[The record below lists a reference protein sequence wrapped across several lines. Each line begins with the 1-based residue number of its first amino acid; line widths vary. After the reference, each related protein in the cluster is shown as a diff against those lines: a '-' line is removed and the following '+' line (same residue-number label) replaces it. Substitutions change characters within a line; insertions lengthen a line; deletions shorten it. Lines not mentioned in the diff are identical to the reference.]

1 MGRFFRY
8 WQVHLNMRKSIILLL
23 LTLLVQA
30 GFGQNEVDQPKEE
43 RGSSALPVD
52 SVIELA
58 QSLIGVPYK
67 YGGCS
72 PEGFDCSGFVNYV
85 FSAFGMELPRSTPEL
100 ASIGTEVPLDSCK
113 KGDIILFAGRDRSRR
128 PVGHAGIV
136 ISENGEPLQF
146 IHSAT
151 SNAQG
156 IIVTAFDA
164 YEYYLSRFVKIV
176 RVTD

>member
-1 MGRFFRY
+1 MCFAPAKA
-8 WQVHLNMRKSIILLL
+8 QEADS
-23 LTLLVQA
+23 LTVNTTSLCATVL
-30 GFGQNEVDQPKEE
+30 EVDSLM
-43 RGSSALPVD
+43 G
-52 SVIELA
+52 LA
-58 QSLIGVPYK
+58 HSLIGIPYK

-85 FSAFGMELPRSTPEL
+85 YSNFGIELPRSTPEI
-100 ASIGTEVPLDSCK
+100 ANVGFEVPLDSCR
-113 KGDIILFAGRDRSRR
+113 KGDIILFSGRDRKKR

-136 ISENGEPLQF
+136 VSEPGEPLHF

-164 YEYYLSRFVKIV
+164 YEYYLSRFVKII
-176 RVTD
+176 RITD